1 MDAARL
7 SNFGLNKEEAF
18 VSSVI
23 QTITFCHQNKY
34 IDIPG
39 EVVSSHE
46 ATKMT
51 QPTSAVS
58 LRITEDDLALLDA
71 RIGMDGARSR
81 SDVVRLAI
89 QEFLHNQ
96 PLLQGMKSVR
106 IPLGRHD
113 QVQLGKLYEL
123 RGITPEIAAQEGIKL
138 YIEQAVEDLLKENKL
153 DDVLEASRTAT
164 MRRSEYQE

>member
-1 MDAARL
+1 MPA
-7 SNFGLNKEEAF
+7 
-18 VSSVI
+18 V
-23 QTITFCHQNKY
+23 
-34 IDIPG
+34 
-39 EVVSSHE
+39 VVSSHD

-106 IPLGRHD
+106 IPLGRND

-123 RGITPEIAAQEGIKL
+123 QGTTPEIAAQEGLKL
-138 YIEQAVEDLLKENKL
+138 YIEQAIDKIVRENKL
-153 DDVLEASRTAT
+153 DDVLEASRAAT
-164 MRRSEYQE
+164 TPRNEYQE

>member
-1 MDAARL
+1 MARL
-7 SNFGLNKEEAF
+7 SNFALKREEE
-18 VSSVI
+18 VKHRVI
-23 QTITFCHQNKY
+23 QIITDCHHLQHIY
-34 IDIPG
+34 MLAVI
-39 EVVSSHE
+39 VSSHE

-106 IPLGRHD
+106 IPLGRND

-123 RGITPEIAAQEGIKL
+123 QGTTPEIAAQEGLKL
-138 YIEQAVEDLLKENKL
+138 YIEQAIDKIVRENKL
-153 DDVLEASRTAT
+153 DDVLEASRAAT
-164 MRRSEYQE
+164 TPRNEYQE